1 MGVYDIRVD
10 LDALDDLEPGERAPL
25 VTFGDGPDAAVVGL
39 LRLPD
44 GQVRADLD
52 SPATDGWRAGW
63 PQDLDGEV
71 TVRVVTDPRT
81 PDHFL
86 RVGRDHL
93 NLPPTRDPTAVP
105 TVGRLPAGLS
115 VPGVIDRYPGDATA
129 LPFDDSLCRD
139 ATGVG

>member
-44 GQVRADLD
+44 GRVRADLD

-63 PQDLDGEV
+63 PHDLDG
-71 TVRVVTDPRT
+71 R
-81 PDHFL
+81 
-86 RVGRDHL
+86 
-93 NLPPTRDPTAVP
+93 
-105 TVGRLPAGLS
+105 
-115 VPGVIDRYPGDATA
+115 
-129 LPFDDSLCRD
+129 
-139 ATGVG
+139 